1 MKLDPQ
7 QALAKYWGHDDFR
20 PQQLEIINAVL
31 AGKDAVALLPTGGG
45 KSLCYQ
51 IPAVLQEGLALV
63 VSPLLSL
70 MRDQVMQLNKRG
82 IKAMYIPGGTPYKE
96 LDTLL
101 DNCIYG
107 NYKLLYLSPERL
119 QQEIVIARIKQMNIS
134 LLAIDEAHCISQWGH
149 DFRPAYRNIAEFR
162 EIIPEVNCLAVTAT
176 ATPQVKKDMLQQ
188 LELKDPQ
195 TFQTSFERKNLA
207 YLVLQEEDKLYR
219 LRQIFSRKKGAAIV
233 YVRSR
238 KTAHKYAQYLNANSI
253 KAHFYHGGLENKER
267 DTRFQD
273 WMDNK
278 VQVMVATSAFGMGI
292 DKADVQTVVH
302 VELPESL
309 ESYFQ
314 EAGRAGRDGNP
325 AGSVILYAPGD
336 AVRLR
341 NQFIKVLPSIDMVR
355 LVYKK
360 LNSYFQISYG
370 EGEQD
375 TFRFNFMHFCKTYD
389 LNTLTTYNALQVLD
403 RNSVLLLAQEFSRKA
418 SLQIKVSTV
427 SLTFNLIK
435 NPGID
440 LIIKTILRTYGG
452 IFDQPLNIDH
462 AAIAKKSNSSVNA
475 VHEALLQLEK
485 DDLVTYAHESFDTT
499 ITFLVPREDDH
510 VINTISRDVKAQN
523 GRKTEQVQAMLDY
536 IENDSV
542 CRSRQLLGYFG
553 EKHSTPCGKC
563 DVCAKIS
570 PKKTK
575 NPSAIAEKI
584 TILLQDSPL
593 NSRAICE
600 KLTTYTEA
608 EIIVQLK
615 NLLEENRIKL
625 TQNNTYILQK

>member
-119 QQEIVIARIKQMNIS
+119 QQELVIARIKQMNIS

-267 DTRFQD
+267 DNRFQD

-375 TFRFNFMHFCKTYD
+375 TFRFNFMHFCKIYD

-462 AAIAKKSNSSVNA
+462 AAIAKKSNSSVSA

-542 CRSRQLLGYFG
+542 CRSRQLLAYFG
-553 EKHSTPCGKC
+553 EKHSAPCGKC
-563 DVCAKIS
+563 DVCSKKS
-570 PKKTK
+570 PRKTK

-584 TILLQDSPL
+584 TVLLQDSPL

-600 KLTTYTEA
+600 KLPTYTET

-615 NLLEENRIKL
+615 NLLEKKRVKL
-625 TQNNTYILQK
+625 TQNNTYILQ

>member
-1 MKLDPQ
+1 M
-7 QALAKYWGHDDFR
+7 
-20 PQQLEIINAVL
+20 
-31 AGKDAVALLPTGGG
+31 
-45 KSLCYQ
+45 
-51 IPAVLQEGLALV
+51 
-63 VSPLLSL
+63 
-70 MRDQVMQLNKRG
+70 
-82 IKAMYIPGGTPYKE
+82 
-96 LDTLL
+96 
-101 DNCIYG
+101 
-107 NYKLLYLSPERL
+107 
-119 QQEIVIARIKQMNIS
+119 
-134 LLAIDEAHCISQWGH
+134 
-149 DFRPAYRNIAEFR
+149 
-162 EIIPEVNCLAVTAT
+162 
-176 ATPQVKKDMLQQ
+176 
-188 LELKDPQ
+188 
-195 TFQTSFERKNLA
+195 
-207 YLVLQEEDKLYR
+207 
-219 LRQIFSRKKGAAIV
+219 
-233 YVRSR
+233 RSR

-499 ITFLVPREDDH
+499 ITFWYLGR
-510 VINTISRDVKAQN
+510 TI
-523 GRKTEQVQAMLDY
+523 TL
-536 IENDSV
+536 
-542 CRSRQLLGYFG
+542 
-553 EKHSTPCGKC
+553 
-563 DVCAKIS
+563 
-570 PKKTK
+570 
-575 NPSAIAEKI
+575 
-584 TILLQDSPL
+584 
-593 NSRAICE
+593 
-600 KLTTYTEA
+600 
-608 EIIVQLK
+608 
-615 NLLEENRIKL
+615 
-625 TQNNTYILQK
+625 